1 MANFH
6 ARTARF
12 LATVT
17 AFLLVLLFGNNS
29 YQHWVDHHA
38 TGGTVGDLFL
48 RALAWPH
55 WFVNGSASG
64 RDTFASDLTAIL
76 IIFFTWVFV
85 LLVGR
90 GPWSG
95 VRGAVGHLLHGW
107 AAYIFAGATAA
118 LLGALFVSNASGIH
132 AVEAAIAGATY
143 GLVVGWIIGLVT
155 LAADA

>member
-17 AFLLVLLFGNNS
+17 AFLLVLLFGNHE
-29 YQHWVDHHA
+29 YQNWVGNHA
-38 TGGTVGDLFL
+38 AGKSTGDLFL
-48 RALAWPH
+48 QTLAWPH
-55 WFVNGSASG
+55 WELSG
-64 RDTFASDLTAIL
+64 NNSIRGTFSDDLTAIL
-76 IIFFTWVFV
+76 IVVLTWVFV

-95 VRGAVGHLLHGW
+95 FRGAIGHFLHGW
-107 AAYIFAGATAA
+107 AAYIFAASFAALIGAFFATHASFSGSVEYATA
-118 LLGALFVSNASGIH
+118 GAA
-132 AVEAAIAGATY
+132 Y
-143 GLVVGWIIGLVT
+143 GLIVGWIVGLVT